1 LYFILVI
8 PYTVFIGARWD
19 TDKKK
24 WFLPM
29 GKEEAPF
36 KKWMKVYLTVPFAE
50 KEEAKKLGAVWDQE
64 TQKWFIRGS
73 TDQSLFKKWL
83 LVGDALSLSPTMSAK
98 QPLPSAKASRSSA
111 AASRSS
117 STTPRSTSVEV
128 PHPYAIIDIDTTGLP
143 VQVKGKY
150 DKFTSLASYN
160 PARIV
165 KLSYVTCNPQNMDL
179 ISKKSWII
187 KSDGFAI
194 NNTEY
199 HGINHQVSE
208 KDGIPFSSVGQEFI
222 QSIKDSKNLIFHNAE
237 FCLNILKSEFYR
249 YGLFKELEL
258 LQTIKPICIMERTKS
273 IMGLL
278 DVAERP
284 KVPSLKELLSLTL
297 KEDLPEQ
304 HTSDMDVEYIR
315 RLLKEWTTQ
324 GKLQLEE
331 KSEKKKEA

>member
-1 LYFILVI
+1 LLL
-8 PYTVFIGARWD
+8 GARWD

-36 KKWMKVYLTVPFAE
+36 KKWLKVYLTVPFGE
-50 KEEAKKLGAVWDQE
+50 KEEAKRLGAVWDQE
-64 TQKWFIRGS
+64 TQKWFIRGN

-83 LVGDALSLSPTMSAK
+83 KTENTPIYRPSSPVSVEQTSV
-98 QPLPSAKASRSSA
+98 PSKTNRSSRA
-111 AASRSS
+111 APRSS
-117 STTPRSTSVEV
+117 STASRTVSVEV
-128 PHPYAIIDIDTTGLP
+128 PHPYTIIDVDTTGLP
-143 VQVKGKY
+143 VLMKGKY

-165 KLSYVTCNPQNMDL
+165 KLSYLTCNPQNMDL
-179 ISKKSWII
+179 ISKKSWVI
-187 KSDGFAI
+187 KSDGFVI

-199 HGINHQVSE
+199 HGINNDVSE
-208 KDGIPFSSVGQEFI
+208 KEGVPFSDVGQEFI

-258 LQTIKPICIMERTKS
+258 LQTIKPICVMERTKS

-315 RLLKEWTTQ
+315 RLLKELTSQ

-331 KSEKKKEA
+331 K